1 MAPSLLT
8 PSMLDTETF
17 EAILFVTDL
26 LEDLGAKYVIGGSVA
41 SIAHG
46 LIRTTMD
53 ADLVTTLES
62 DQQAEFIAALSE
74 QFYVDE
80 AVVREAIQRRSHF
93 SLIHLKTMFKV
104 DIFLVTDRPFDRQQI
119 ERRISVP
126 LGTDSTDGWQGFRTT
141 VARHS
146 GHDSDTTRR
155 AGSNLSAS
163 LGSGT
168 SYSGSVGASANNL
181 WCEMT
186 SGSDASSGVSGQGLT

>member
-126 LGTDSTDGWQGFRTT
+126 LGTDSTDGWQGSERQWRDILGMIQTQQDALDLIYLRHWAAELAILDLLEQALTT
-141 VARHS
+141 C
-146 GHDSDTTRR
+146 
-155 AGSNLSAS
+155 
-163 LGSGT
+163 
-168 SYSGSVGASANNL
+168 GAK
-181 WCEMT
+181 
-186 SGSDASSGVSGQGLT
+186 